1 MGRGCSLTCDRHGE
15 ADPIIDLISE
25 HILEAVHEL
34 APTAKPSPYAK
45 RWWSNDLTHLRRVYT
60 YCRNGNGATLPDV
73 EQQASA
79 VGSVGPEESIRSR
92 VGINPYLARIG

>member
-1 MGRGCSLTCDRHGE
+1 LSQQEGTN
-15 ADPIIDLISE
+15 PIIDLIRE

-60 YCRNGNGATLPDV
+60 YCRNGNGATLP
-73 EQQASA
+73 E
-79 VGSVGPEESIRSR
+79 
-92 VGINPYLARIG
+92 